1 MRSKLPCR
9 VVRLSSVILASSLIC
24 VPARAQDPAADV
36 RAERARL
43 VSQFPEAFAPVTD
56 DPAQLRVLLI
66 GDSISIGYTPA
77 VRELL
82 KGIANVHRI
91 PDNAGTTTRGVAM
104 LDEWL
109 GKAKWDLIHVN
120 FGLHDIA
127 RDNKGASR
135 TSQTD
140 YETNL
145 RTLVSRLQGTGARV
159 IFATTTP
166 VPDANVTPSRR
177 NDDVLAYNQAAR
189 NVMQEFG
196 VPVNDL
202 YPVAFARLSE
212 LQQPANVHFTP
223 DGYRA
228 LAERVAASIRAALP
242 TK

>member
-1 MRSKLPCR
+1 MSKLPSR
-9 VVRLSSVILASSLIC
+9 IVRLSSVILASGLVC
-24 VPARAQDPAADV
+24 APVRAQDPAADV
-36 RAERARL
+36 RAERPRL

-56 DPAQLRVLLI
+56 DPALLRVLLI

-91 PDNAGTTTRGVAM
+91 PDNAGTTTRGLAM

-109 GKAKWDLIHVN
+109 GKAGWDLIHVN
-120 FGLHDIA
+120 FGLHDVA
-127 RDNKGASR
+127 RDNNGGPR
-135 TSQTD
+135 TSLTD
-140 YETNL
+140 YDKNL

-166 VPDANVTPSRR
+166 VPDANLQPPRR
-177 NDDVLAYNQAAR
+177 NDDVLAYNRAAR
-189 NVMQEFG
+189 NVMQELR

-202 YPVAFARLSE
+202 YAVAFGRLSE

-223 DGYRA
+223 AGYRA
-228 LAERVAASIRAALP
+228 LAERVAANIRAALP
-242 TK
+242 KK